1 MKETFFEYN
10 MHELGYVDEIMK
22 NSLIILD
29 TNVLLN
35 LYRFNK
41 ENREKFFEILEK
53 IQDRLFLTYQSGKEF
68 YKNRLNII
76 DKKIKFKDSLKDEV
90 SKELIR
96 VENKLINCNF
106 TNDTVTLLKQDD
118 ELKNNLLN
126 SIKNC
131 ENEIN
136 KIIEEYNY
144 DIIDE
149 YYFYNDPILKKILNI
164 FEGKINKE
172 LSEKEKKQIY
182 EEGKNRYIKKIPPG
196 YEDKKT
202 KQEPDCYGDLIIWN
216 EMINISKDKNTNVLF
231 ISNDTKEDWLEN
243 FNGKTQGPRKEL
255 IKEFKQ
261 KTNHHFYAI
270 TDSVFIQKISELHN
284 IKDIETLK
292 KESENIQNEMDNSQ
306 EAISH
311 FFTEYYELQT
321 LVRNFAYFDRIH
333 EIVK

>member
-182 EEGKNRYIKKIPPG
+182 E
-196 YEDKKT
+196 
-202 KQEPDCYGDLIIWN
+202 
-216 EMINISKDKNTNVLF
+216 
-231 ISNDTKEDWLEN
+231 
-243 FNGKTQGPRKEL
+243 
-255 IKEFKQ
+255 
-261 KTNHHFYAI
+261 
-270 TDSVFIQKISELHN
+270 
-284 IKDIETLK
+284 
-292 KESENIQNEMDNSQ
+292 
-306 EAISH
+306 
-311 FFTEYYELQT
+311 
-321 LVRNFAYFDRIH
+321 
-333 EIVK
+333 